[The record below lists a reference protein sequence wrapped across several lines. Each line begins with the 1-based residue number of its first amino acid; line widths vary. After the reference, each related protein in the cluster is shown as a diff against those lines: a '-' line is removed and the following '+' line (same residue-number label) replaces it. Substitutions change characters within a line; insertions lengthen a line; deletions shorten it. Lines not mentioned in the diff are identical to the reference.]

1 MKETTY
7 TNLVTLLSATLLIPL
22 LVGGNAMVA
31 RACEEDLEEKQYANY
46 EQNDTNW
53 DTAISYDETVIT
65 DDFFKNNKGNEG
77 TPSIVPEENNIE
89 DKENEFVN
97 NTANTNVSAI
107 IPKGNTDNNE
117 FTQNTP
123 KKEGGA
129 IDFQRNVCSLYGPDP
144 NFHTSLQAV

>member
-31 RACEEDLEEKQYANY
+31 RACKEDLEEKQYANY
-46 EQNDTNW
+46 EHNDTNR
-53 DTAISYDETVIT
+53 DTAIFYNETVIT
-65 DDFFKNNKGNEG
+65 DDFFKNNKGNE
-77 TPSIVPEENNIE
+77 
-89 DKENEFVN
+89 D
-97 NTANTNVSAI
+97 
-107 IPKGNTDNNE
+107 TDNNE

-129 IDFQRNVCSLYGPDP
+129 IDFQRNICNSYGPDP
-144 NFHTSLQAV
+144 NFHTNLQTV

>member
-22 LVGGNAMVA
+22 LVGGNAMVT
-31 RACEEDLEEKQYANY
+31 RACEENLEEKQYANY
-46 EQNDTNW
+46 TENDTNW
-53 DTAISYDETVIT
+53 DTAISFDETIIT
-65 DDFFKNNKGNEG
+65 DDFLKNTGNEG
-77 TPSIVPEENNIE
+77 TPAIVPEENNIE
-89 DKENEFVN
+89 NKENEFVN
-97 NTANTNVSAI
+97 NTANTNAPAI
-107 IPKGNTDNNE
+107 VPKGNTDNNE

>member
-31 RACEEDLEEKQYANY
+31 RACEENQETKQYANY
-46 EQNDTNW
+46 TENDTNR
-53 DTAISYDETVIT
+53 DTAIFYDETIIT
-65 DDFFKNNKGNEG
+65 DDFFKNNKGNED
-77 TPSIVPEENNIE
+77 THAIVPEENKIE
-89 DKENEFVN
+89 NKENEFVN
-97 NTANTNVSAI
+97 NTANTNASAI

>member
-46 EQNDTNW
+46 EHNDTNR
-53 DTAISYDETVIT
+53 DTAIFYNETVIT
-65 DDFFKNNKGNEG
+65 DDFFKNNKGNED
-77 TPSIVPEENNIE
+77 TPSIVPEENNTE
-89 DKENEFVN
+89 NKENEFVN
-97 NTANTNVSAI
+97 NTANTNASAI

-129 IDFQRNVCSLYGPDP
+129 IDFQRNICNSYGPDP
-144 NFHTSLQAV
+144 NFHTNLQTV

>member
-31 RACEEDLEEKQYANY
+31 RACEENPETKQYANY
-46 EQNDTNW
+46 TENDTNR
-53 DTAISYDETVIT
+53 DTAIFYDETIIT
-65 DDFFKNNKGNEG
+65 DDFFKNNKGNED
-77 TPSIVPEENNIE
+77 THAIVPIDSNIE
-89 DKENEFVN
+89 KENDYLN
-97 NTANTNVSAI
+97 NTANTNTPAI
-107 IPKGNTDNNE
+107 VPYEYTDNNE

-129 IDFQRNVCSLYGPDP
+129 IDFQRNICNSYGPDP
-144 NFHTSLQAV
+144 NFHTNLQTV